1 MTYWQENYAFIKDV
15 YDSRSSKLEELM
27 EKTDN
32 AISAVLADKIYTSNE
47 FKKIQETFMG
57 LARNLEQPET
67 KEWLTITKDTLMSD
81 RERGAET
88 DEENKKLTALLT
100 RFDATIPRISDTKNV
115 VDCLWKA
122 YQFTD
127 ELAPYMEFLEDMRGK
142 STRDINTNSSN
153 ETEEHIEKQEKYMDQ
168 IDKKKKTVME
178 QISKGEKILAN
189 PKSPKFLDG
198 HVNKLRSLWDEANVT
213 SEQRL
218 QALRDN
224 LSAWEKYEKQRS
236 NFFEAVQE
244 GNEEYKNIKKLYN
257 REEGKTNYTQRCEAV
272 DILKKSIQEIFK
284 DVVDANSTLEK
295 LLGDIKKSELSE
307 EIEAMSKEMEIIKNL
322 EEKLQNINNFNI
334 SFATYQEDI
343 RKLDSWLQNG
353 QKRLESLLKPDKDL
367 LPEERV
373 MLTMELQS
381 DIEQEILKTK
391 KCKEIWI
398 SIEPER
404 DEISDDSQSCVSQQ
418 TNIVETQQNLL
429 AKVKQEGE
437 KFGEDVKHLAD
448 FASSQKKFTSWID
461 LAEQKKKNGLLKPLN
476 LNQAIDLLTDL
487 KNWREETESIKKT
500 IDDGYENAKKMSS
513 HDEPD
518 QTYATCIKRWN
529 EIKTTCEDW
538 IAKLESM
545 VNVWQK
551 QAETAQKVTAA
562 IAATPNDASTSE
574 MKLEDLEE
582 HLNSLRQMFIDKQK
596 MMAELGE
603 K

>member
-88 DEENKKLTALLT
+88 DEENKKLAALLT
-100 RFDATIPRISDTKNV
+100 RFDATMPRISDTKNV

-127 ELAPYMEFLEDMRGK
+127 ELAPYMEFLEDMRSK

-153 ETEEHIEKQEKYMDQ
+153 ETEEHIEKQEKYMEQ

-178 QISKGEKILAN
+178 QISKGEKILVN

-198 HVNKLRSLWDEANVT
+198 HVNKLRSLWDEANIT

-224 LSAWEKYEKQRS
+224 LDSWEKYEKQRS
-236 NFFEAVQE
+236 NFFQAVQE
-244 GNEEYKNIKKLYN
+244 GNEEYRNIKKIYC
-257 REEGKTNYTQRCEAV
+257 REEGKRSYMQRCGAV
-272 DILKKSIQEIFK
+272 DMLKKSIQEIFK
-284 DVVDANSTLEK
+284 DVVEANSTLEK
-295 LLGDIKKSELSE
+295 LLGDIKKAELSE
-307 EIEAMSKEMEIIKNL
+307 EIDSMSKEMEIIKKL
-322 EEKLQNINNFNI
+322 DEKLQNINNFNI

-343 RKLDSWLQNG
+343 RLLDSWLQKG
-353 QKRLESLLKPDKDL
+353 QKRLDSLLKPDKDL

-391 KCKEIWI
+391 KCEEIWI

-404 DEISDDSQSCVSQQ
+404 DEKSDDSQSCVTQQ
-418 TNIVETQQNLL
+418 QNIVEIQNNLL
-429 AKVKQEGE
+429 QKVKQEGE

-448 FASSQKKFTSWID
+448 FASSQKKFACWID
-461 LAEQKKKNGLLKPLN
+461 LAEQKKKKGLVKPLN
-476 LNQAIDLLTDL
+476 LDQAIDLLTDL
-487 KNWREETESIKKT
+487 KNWSEETESIKVT
-500 IDDGYENAKKMSS
+500 IEDGYESAKKMSS

-518 QTYATCIKRWN
+518 QTYGICIKRWN
-529 EIKTTCEDW
+529 DIKNTCKDW
-538 IAKLESM
+538 ITKLESM
-545 VNVWQK
+545 VSVWQK

-582 HLNSLRQMFIDKQK
+582 HLNSLRQMFIEKQK
-596 MMAELGE
+596 MMAELEE

>member
-1 MTYWQENYAFIKDV
+1 MGTLFSFFATKKIDAMTYWQENYAFIKDV

-88 DEENKKLTALLT
+88 DEENKKLAALLT

-257 REEGKTNYTQRCEAV
+257 REEGKINYTQRCESV

-284 DVVDANSTLEK
+284 DVIEANSTLEK
-295 LLGDIKKSELSE
+295 LLGDLKSLNYRKKL
-307 EIEAMSKEMEIIKNL
+307 M
-322 EEKLQNINNFNI
+322 Q
-334 SFATYQEDI
+334 
-343 RKLDSWLQNG
+343 
-353 QKRLESLLKPDKDL
+353 
-367 LPEERV
+367 
-373 MLTMELQS
+373 
-381 DIEQEILKTK
+381 
-391 KCKEIWI
+391 C
-398 SIEPER
+398 
-404 DEISDDSQSCVSQQ
+404 
-418 TNIVETQQNLL
+418 
-429 AKVKQEGE
+429 
-437 KFGEDVKHLAD
+437 
-448 FASSQKKFTSWID
+448 QKKW
-461 LAEQKKKNGLLKPLN
+461 K
-476 LNQAIDLLTDL
+476 
-487 KNWREETESIKKT
+487 
-500 IDDGYENAKKMSS
+500 
-513 HDEPD
+513 
-518 QTYATCIKRWN
+518 
-529 EIKTTCEDW
+529 
-538 IAKLESM
+538 
-545 VNVWQK
+545 
-551 QAETAQKVTAA
+551 
-562 IAATPNDASTSE
+562 
-574 MKLEDLEE
+574 
-582 HLNSLRQMFIDKQK
+582 
-596 MMAELGE
+596 
-603 K
+603 